1 MLTAVPDATAILD
14 ALPSSVLVL
23 DAGGSILSLN
33 PAAEQLFSASAG
45 QLAGRAFGDL
55 LAPHSTLAALVRQ
68 VALERVSVSEYG
80 FALALAKGRGAEVD
94 AHVLPMG
101 EPQADTG
108 DGDGGAILVLL
119 HRCSIAQRLDR
130 HLAHRGSARSIAAL
144 AQTLAHEV
152 KNPLSG
158 IRGAAQLLE
167 GSLSE
172 EDRTLVRL
180 IVDETDRVVTLI
192 DGMDPFA
199 EQRPLERSPINI
211 HQVLEHVRR
220 IAENGFARN
229 MHIVEAY
236 DPSLPDI
243 AGDRDQLIQVFL
255 NLVKNAAE
263 AAPREAGRITL
274 TTHYQHGLRVQV
286 GGSPER
292 IELPI
297 TVEVRDN
304 GEGVAADM
312 IDHLFEPFIS
322 SKPRGRGL
330 GLSLVAKI
338 VNDHGGIVAYA
349 TEDGGPVFRVRL
361 PAHRPA
367 TRAAGDRP

>member
-1 MLTAVPDATAILD
+1 
-14 ALPSSVLVL
+14 
-23 DAGGSILSLN
+23 
-33 PAAEQLFSASAG
+33 
-45 QLAGRAFGDL
+45 
-55 LAPHSTLAALVRQ
+55 
-68 VALERVSVSEYG
+68 
-80 FALALAKGRGAEVD
+80 
-94 AHVLPMG
+94 
-101 EPQADTG
+101 
-108 DGDGGAILVLL
+108 
-119 HRCSIAQRLDR
+119 
-130 HLAHRGSARSIAAL
+130 
-144 AQTLAHEV
+144 
-152 KNPLSG
+152 
-158 IRGAAQLLE
+158 
-167 GSLSE
+167 
-172 EDRTLVRL
+172 
-180 IVDETDRVVTLI
+180 
-192 DGMDPFA
+192 
-199 EQRPLERSPINI
+199 
-211 HQVLEHVRR
+211 
-220 IAENGFARN
+220 
-229 MHIVEAY
+229 
-236 DPSLPDI
+236 
-243 AGDRDQLIQVFL
+243 

>member
-1 MLTAVPDATAILD
+1 MSVQIPDTNAIFD
-14 ALPSSVLVL
+14 ALPSAVLVL
-23 DAGGSILSLN
+23 DADRSILTLN
-33 PAAEQLFSASAG
+33 PAAEQLFSASEA
-45 QLAGRAFGDL
+45 QLLGRSFDEL
-55 LAPHSTLAALVRQ
+55 LAPHSALSALVRQ
-68 VALERVSVSEYG
+68 VAEERVSVSEYG
-80 FALALAKGRGAEVD
+80 IALALAKGRGADVD
-94 AHVLPMG
+94 AHILSMA
-101 EPQADTG
+101 E
-108 DGDGGAILVLL
+108 DGPILLLL
-119 HRCSIAQRLDR
+119 HRCSVAQRLDR

-167 GSLSE
+167 GGLGE
-172 EDRTLVRL
+172 EDKALVQL
-180 IVDETDRVVTLI
+180 IVDETDRVVALI

-199 EQRPLERSPINI
+199 EQRPLERQPLNI

-220 IAENGFARN
+220 VAENGFARN
-229 MHIVEAY
+229 LRVVENY
-236 DPSLPDI
+236 DPSLPDV

-263 AAPREAGRITL
+263 AAPRDNGRITIV
-274 TTHYQHGLRVQV
+274 THYQHGLKVQV
-286 GGSPER
+286 GSSSER

-349 TEDGGPVFRVRL
+349 GEESGPVFRVRL
-361 PAHRPA
+361 PAHKPA
-367 TRAAGDRP
+367 RAPAAGIPGGSGSDR